1 MMILTFLKIKLSVRP
16 VTVALLY
23 RSPKSPVRAFIE
35 QLSRLANVKKADIL
49 LGDFNINELSNKA
62 YADVNNVLK
71 LMVNELIDAKN
82 M

>member
-1 MMILTFLKIKLSVRP
+1 M
-16 VTVALLY
+16 
-23 RSPKSPVRAFIE
+23 RAFIE

-49 LGDFNINELSNKA
+49 LGDFNINASSNKA

-71 LMVNELIDAKN
+71 LMVNELTHAKN